1 MEIKAGLRKICES
14 YGKSRQ
20 GYYKRERIEQK
31 REEERRKILRAVYV
45 IRFKQPKVGVKKLH
59 RMLRVKGVE
68 VGRDRL
74 YEVMREEGL
83 IIKRKRS
90 KRTTNSNHGF
100 RKYKNLIK
108 GKEIRGAE
116 EVFVSDITY
125 ILTRERYTYLS
136 LITDIWSRKIVGYCL
151 SISLSVEG
159 SIKALKMALRGR
171 KKGIIHHS
179 DRGIQ
184 YCCNAYVDIL
194 EKHGAKIS
202 MTEENHVYENA
213 LAERVNGILKDEFM
227 LGQELPSYETAKKI
241 VKEAIETYNNE
252 RIHMSIEY
260 KTPAQ
265 KHAEMV
271 EV

>member
-1 MEIKAGLRKICES
+1 MGLKKICES

-20 GYYKRERIEQK
+20 GYYKRGRVEKK
-31 REEERRKILRAVYV
+31 REEERREILRGVYV

-59 RMLRVKGVE
+59 RMLKGKGIE

-74 YEVMREEGL
+74 YDVMREEGL
-83 IIKRKRS
+83 LIKRKRS
-90 KRTTNSNHGF
+90 KRTTNSNHRF
-100 RKYKNLIK
+100 KKYKNLIK
-108 GKEIRGAE
+108 EKEVKGAE

-151 SISLSVEG
+151 SRSLSVEG
-159 SIKALKMALRGR
+159 SIKALKMALRGK
-171 KKGIIHHS
+171 KKGLIHHS
-179 DRGIQ
+179 DRGVQ
-184 YCCNAYVDIL
+184 YCCNEYVDML

-202 MTEENHVYENA
+202 MTEDNHVYENA
-213 LAERVNGILKDEFM
+213 LAERVNGILKEEFM
-227 LGQELPSYETAKKI
+227 LGQELPSYEAAKKL
-241 VKEAIETYNNE
+241 VKEAIEIYNNE

-265 KHAEMV
+265 KHVEMV